1 MLLDVDRKC
10 VNGFEAKKDL
20 TDLLRSSVDLGQA
33 IYCLRLTLK
42 NVSGACLQT
51 RAFDWAPV

>member
-1 MLLDVDRKC
+1 M
-10 VNGFEAKKDL
+10 NGFEAKKDL